1 MYNHTRTSGDDRPL
15 TAAACFAL
23 VATAIAVSTASFWLK
38 GWQVGLVLTPP
49 LAAASWLLSQSVP
62 RFSEAMERR
71 HYVTAGLT
79 VVMGLVCL
87 AIEASLVD
95 HGAAYL
101 NAGVEAVPAWIVGP
115 AAWGLGLFNVFASY
129 TYNRELKLR
138 QKPETSAGKLLAFK
152 RWNRAA

>member
-1 MYNHTRTSGDDRPL
+1 MYANTANSGDERPL
-15 TAAACFAL
+15 TALACFAL
-23 VATAIAVSTASFWLK
+23 VATAVCVATASFWMK

-62 RFSEAMERR
+62 RFAEAMDKRR
-71 HYVTAGLT
+71 YVTAALT

-101 NAGVEAVPAWIVGP
+101 NGMADAVPAWIVGP

-129 TYNRELKLR
+129 TYGRELTVT
-138 QKPETSAGKLLAFK
+138 QKPETSAAKLLAF
-152 RWNRAA
+152 RRHRRAA